1 MSHCGRRHAPPSPV
15 KENSFELTV
24 SKDTVHQDAGID
36 PRNKCV
42 AESIYIPAG
51 RKKKKEQDSGRAE
64 LSHPDPTLPA
74 RPYNFPKQCS
84 SDTWHIFRLTLQNFQ
99 NITVS
104 FPSLSS
110 YYDRAGW
117 RRGSSILYF
126 CWDRVQVL
134 TSLMENPMENYPG
147 TKGQDFL
154 NNLP

>member
-1 MSHCGRRHAPPSPV
+1 V

-84 SDTWHIFRLTLQNFQ
+84 SDT
-99 NITVS
+99 
-104 FPSLSS
+104 
-110 YYDRAGW
+110 
-117 RRGSSILYF
+117 
-126 CWDRVQVL
+126 
-134 TSLMENPMENYPG
+134 
-147 TKGQDFL
+147 
-154 NNLP
+154 